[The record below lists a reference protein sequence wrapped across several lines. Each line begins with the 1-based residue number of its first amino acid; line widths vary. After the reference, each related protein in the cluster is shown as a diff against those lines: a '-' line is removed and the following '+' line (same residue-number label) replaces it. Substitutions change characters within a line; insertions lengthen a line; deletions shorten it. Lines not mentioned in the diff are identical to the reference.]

1 VFVCGRV
8 FLDKNPAL
16 LALSLYTYL
25 RVIVDHGGPI
35 FAQLRQREVDFCVS
49 LMRQRVNIV

>member
-1 VFVCGRV
+1 MFVCGRV